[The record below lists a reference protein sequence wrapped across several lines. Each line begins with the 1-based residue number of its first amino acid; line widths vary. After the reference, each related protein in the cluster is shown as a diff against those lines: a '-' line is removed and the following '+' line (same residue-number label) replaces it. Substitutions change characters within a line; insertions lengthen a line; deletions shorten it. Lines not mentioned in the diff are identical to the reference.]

1 MVNEKSMR
9 PSDIRFTHDSIQYK
23 FTDGRTL
30 TETFRQLLRKVTPI
44 ENIPKM
50 ELMPNKG
57 KWFVVRGNRRLF
69 VYKELEK
76 RNQIEQVQVTKR
88 IFNRELFDKQYTS
101 SNEGRSVKIRGRG
114 LEAVMQDFNEV
125 WEEYKRENRKCQTT
139 ALIDQ

>member
-1 MVNEKSMR
+1 MVNEESMR

-50 ELMPNKG
+50 EVMPNKG

-76 RNQIEQVQVTKR
+76 RNQIEKVQVT
-88 IFNRELFDKQYTS
+88 N
-101 SNEGRSVKIRGRG
+101 
-114 LEAVMQDFNEV
+114 
-125 WEEYKRENRKCQTT
+125 
-139 ALIDQ
+139 